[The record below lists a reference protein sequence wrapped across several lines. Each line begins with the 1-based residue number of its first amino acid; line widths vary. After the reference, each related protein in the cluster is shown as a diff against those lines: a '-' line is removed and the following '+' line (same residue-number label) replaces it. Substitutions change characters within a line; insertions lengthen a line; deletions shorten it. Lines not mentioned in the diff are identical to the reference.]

1 MPNWVAAKNENGNF
15 RSDFNGPIMH
25 NFGQKLDSLCSE
37 SVAETVYIVT
47 CVSEIVLDCLACW

>member
-25 NFGQKLDSLCSE
+25 NFGQKLDAPE
-37 SVAETVYIVT
+37 SVARIFYVT
-47 CVSEIVLDCLACW
+47 CVSWIVLDCLACW

>member
-25 NFGQKLDSLCSE
+25 NFGQKLDAPE
-37 SVAETVYIVT
+37 SVARIFYVT
-47 CVSEIVLDCLACW
+47 CVSVSWIVLDCLACW

>member
-25 NFGQKLDSLCSE
+25 NFGQKLDGRSTTE
-37 SVAETVYIVT
+37 SVA
-47 CVSEIVLDCLACW
+47 

>member
-25 NFGQKLDSLCSE
+25 NFGQKLDALLLKVWLEYSMLH
-37 SVAETVYIVT
+37 V
-47 CVSEIVLDCLACW
+47 